1 MAAMGKSLEFG
12 ARIPIGLLYRTEKA
26 TYEDTE
32 PVLSKGPLVDQP
44 LGLDAPTFAEL
55 LAETM

>member
-1 MAAMGKSLEFG
+1 M
-12 ARIPIGLLYRTEKA
+12 A

-32 PVLSKGPLVDQP
+32 PVLSWGPLVDQP
-44 LGLDAPTFAEL
+44 LGLDPRTFQEI